1 MKLDPKRTARYY
13 YLKFI
18 RLKGDPCI
26 LARGIAIGTFVG
38 LTPTIPFHT
47 VLALCLSFLLR
58 GSKVAALLVTVIVS
72 NPFTFFL
79 QYYLAWQ
86 IGNWLLPGKHSW
98 KDVSELINLIAG
110 RADYRETFAALSHVG
125 MNSLTVLIGGGIV
138 LAIPF
143 AIAFYYLSYKF
154 FYTIQKRRL
163 DKQKL
168 L

>member
-18 RLKGDPCI
+18 RLKGDPRI
-26 LARGIAIGTFVG
+26 LARGIAIGTFIG

-79 QYYLAWQ
+79 QYYISWQ
-86 IGNWLLPGKHSW
+86 IGNRLLPGKHSW
-98 KDVSELINLIAG
+98 QDVSELINLIAG
-110 RADYRETFAALSHVG
+110 GADYRETFSALSHVG
-125 MNSLTVLIGGGIV
+125 INSLTVLIGGGIV
-138 LAIPF
+138 LAMPF
-143 AIAFYYLSYKF
+143 TIAFYYLSYQF
-154 FYTIQKRRL
+154 FCTMRKRRL
-163 DKQKL
+163 EKQKL